1 MKCGNVCACQQNALT
16 LKAVNF
22 LADAGI
28 PDNGIDLRIEC
39 RLDTLAHFKSGG
51 LCKSKNQNTIQG
63 QLLIPHLRNNAFHQY
78 ARLPGT
84 CRRRHENIVSS
95 RINRALLVCCECQPI
110 RHRDPPPLR
119 SVQFLPSPPAHYRR
133 YRGIRPP
140 V

>member
-1 MKCGNVCACQQNALT
+1 MKCGNVRTCQQNALT
-16 LKAVNF
+16 LKAVDF
-22 LADAGI
+22 LADAGV
-28 PDNGIDLRIEC
+28 PGNGIDLRIEC
-39 RLDTLAHFKSGG
+39 CLDTLAHFKSGG

-78 ARLPGT
+78 ARLSGA
-84 CRRRHENIVSS
+84 CRRCHENIVSS

-140 V
+140 A